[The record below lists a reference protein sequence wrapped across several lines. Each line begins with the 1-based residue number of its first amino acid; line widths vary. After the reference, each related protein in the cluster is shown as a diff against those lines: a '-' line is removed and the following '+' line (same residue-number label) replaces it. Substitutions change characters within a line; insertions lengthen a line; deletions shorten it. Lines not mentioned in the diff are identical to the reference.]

1 MNNDKNQGSILII
14 SLWILTIL
22 SLMAMTISF
31 YAMLQMKVVRLHV
44 SQVQERYLAQ
54 AGFSWAMYILAT
66 TDDGKYETLNQ
77 KWAVNPGSFKEKKL
91 GDGFFSVAY
100 GQKDSKLGQIT
111 TFGILDEERK
121 ININTAPKEILM
133 RLPNA
138 TEEIVAA
145 VMDWRDAN
153 SAAEREGAEKDYYER
168 LDIPYPAKDAP
179 LEALEELLLVKDFT
193 RALLNQWKDLL
204 TIYGSG
210 KVNINTASEEV
221 LKVLGFD
228 DELIHKILTFRRGL
242 DGEIG
247 TSDDGLFKD
256 EGSIARVLFQAE
268 PVNNAQISQ
277 LVNAVSKGFLGVTSK
292 FFRIEAMGFSS
303 SSNNSGKH
311 IYGVVEHVQKD
322 DIKIKS
328 WTEK

>member
-1 MNNDKNQGSILII
+1 MSDKNTQGSILLI

-44 SQVQERYLAQ
+44 SQVQDRYLAQ

-66 TDDGKYETLNQ
+66 TDDGKYEAANQ
-77 KWAVNPGSFKEKKL
+77 KWAVNPSSFKEKKL
-91 GDGFFSVAY
+91 GDGFFSVTHT
-100 GQKDSKLGQIT
+100 QTDSKLGQIR

-121 ININTAPKEILM
+121 ININTASKEILM
-133 RLPNA
+133 RLPDA
-138 TEEIVAA
+138 TEEIVDA
-145 VMDWRDAN
+145 VIDWRDTN

-168 LDIPYPAKDAP
+168 LDIPYPAKDGP
-179 LEALEELLLVKDFT
+179 LEALEELLLVKNFT
-193 RALLNQWKDLL
+193 KEIFNKWKELL
-204 TIYGSG
+204 TVYGNG
-210 KVNINTASEEV
+210 KVNVNTASEEV

-228 DELIHKILTFRRGL
+228 DELIQKILAFRRGA
-242 DGEIG
+242 DGESATG
-247 TSDDGLFKD
+247 DDGVFKD
-256 EGSIARVLFQAE
+256 EGSIARVLFEAE
-268 PVNNAQISQ
+268 PVNNTQISQ

-292 FFRIEAMGFSS
+292 FFRVESIGFSGHL
-303 SSNNSGKH
+303 NNSGKR
-311 IYGVVEHVQKD
+311 IEGIVEHVQKD